1 MAEQIPYKCVGN
13 KNSTTIPQITIKC
26 KDADGYENK
35 EECPIFTNGTQ
46 NEVLIQ
52 TIETI
57 IVLGNRYDWKESGA
71 REEKLYYQNFGRAM
85 KGEPSKKWEGLIESI
100 RTKTADNFK
109 TKVVELVEEITGEDA
124 YKDQMKYLVDT
135 PQPANFTTAE
145 WCDRVAVINAELV
158 WLKKGAKPMSEEE
171 VIKKVILENL
181 KPDLMRDFILEK
193 GDKATTLKE
202 VKQEILRRIDR
213 ASAHMK
219 QATEKLSKIKVKEG
233 KEGTTG
239 QEKGVEKGGANMCRL
254 KDHVGANARTTQFQ
268 RISLASLSQRFQ
280 PVRGIRT
287 ISERKPRR
295 WPRKKR
301 KQRRQSLS
309 RRI

>member
-1 MAEQIPYKCVGN
+1 MAEQIPYKYVGN

-26 KDADGYENK
+26 KDADGYKNK

-71 REEKLYYQNFGRAM
+71 GKEKPYYQNFGRAM

-109 TKVVELVEEITGEDA
+109 TKVVELVEEIMGEDV

-135 PQPANFTTAE
+135 PQPANFTTTE
-145 WCDRVAVINAELV
+145 WCDRVAVINAGLV
-158 WLKKGAKPMSEEE
+158 WLKKGAKPMSDKE
-171 VIKKVILENL
+171 VIEKVISVNL

-202 VKQEILRRIDR
+202 VKQILRRIDP
-213 ASAHMK
+213 ANAHMK

-233 KEGTTG
+233 KEEKTG
-239 QEKGVEKGGANMCRL
+239 QEKGVEKGGTNMCRL
-254 KDHVGANARTTQFQ
+254 KGHNHAWSKCPNNP
-268 RISLASLSQRFQ
+268 ISKNFSGKSY
-280 PVRGIRT
+280 T
-287 ISERKPRR
+287 
-295 WPRKKR
+295 
-301 KQRRQSLS
+301 
-309 RRI
+309 